1 RSPRNRHCC
10 VPRCKT
16 GYRSAERKSALFS
29 VPKDSERFLL
39 WSRSIPCGDAPLQP
53 SWAVCE
59 LHFDERFVQHFYEP
73 HIIKGEIVQ
82 LKRERPALTQDAHP
96 TVFPNLPSYLTKKL
110 PRKRKERS
118 ESSDVHANVG
128 RLKCARCDASLASSP
143 NDIEEDEE
151 LRSEKLLLV
160 RTQAAELE
168 SHKTQCLLYVKRK
181 KLKEVDRASVEDLNQ
196 ELEAADSIQTCCG
209 AGLLYE
215 FLPLEVC
222 KEPIA
227 AAYRVDSHV
236 LPVRVMLRITHSTLY
251 SNAFEKMRV
260 NLTSRLFSDE
270 VLRGLDL
277 HHKTVEQNCGSYSA
291 TVKFVCLINKLIQVM
306 TSRCPDDALRPQTSE
321 ATFID
326 DFLSFLTDWEEK
338 AEDGGFVSKATA
350 EGLRVTLESTKGIL
364 AYLGHLNYEFLM
376 TARLSQDCIERL
388 FGIIRQSNGANDY
401 PTPTQFLLTVNCL
414 SFYNLARS
422 PQEERITDIIQAS
435 DES

>member
-1 RSPRNRHCC
+1 MLIVKNPSTRPGLMTIEYVTMSRDSRSKMAAKISVRFSSGSAKNNGSVPVFGSVRFRFNTLPSRPSKEKTTEKGEFLCHGGPVVDEVKLSENISVQASGRLEGFVDLGQFSANETNTTPADHGMVVLFQPFAEKWILIVGNIQPNTCSALHPVDSQRRLYFVSDFPHLLKCLRNMFL
-10 VPRCKT
+10 KT
-16 GYRSAERKSALFS
+16 GFNTPY
-29 VPKDSERFLL
+29 
-39 WSRSIPCGDAPLQP
+39 
-53 SWAVCE
+53 
-59 LHFDERFVQHFYEP
+59 
-73 HIIKGEIVQ
+73 
-82 LKRERPALTQDAHP
+82 
-96 TVFPNLPSYLTKKL
+96 
-110 PRKRKERS
+110 
-118 ESSDVHANVG
+118 G
-128 RLKCARCDASLASSP
+128 R
-143 NDIEEDEE
+143 
-151 LRSEKLLLV
+151 
-160 RTQAAELE
+160 
-168 SHKTQCLLYVKRK
+168 
-181 KLKEVDRASVEDLNQ
+181 
-196 ELEAADSIQTCCG
+196 
-209 AGLLYE
+209 
-215 FLPLEVC
+215 VC
-222 KEPIA
+222 KEPIT

-388 FGIIRQSNGANDY
+388 FGIIRQSNEANDY

-422 PQEERITDIIQAS
+422 PPGGTVSEGVLNSLLGPPDNVRRFTCSMRDA
-435 DES
+435 